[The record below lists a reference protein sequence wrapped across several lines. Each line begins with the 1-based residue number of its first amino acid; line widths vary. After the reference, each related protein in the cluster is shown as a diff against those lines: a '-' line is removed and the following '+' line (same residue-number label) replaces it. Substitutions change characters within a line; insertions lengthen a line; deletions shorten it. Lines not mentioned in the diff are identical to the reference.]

1 MNKERIKELLRF
13 CITGGLATAIHYVIY
28 LWLDAYISLEVAYSI
43 GYAVSFLF
51 NFIMTTLF
59 TFRVSFSIRRGVGFI
74 GCHVVN
80 YCLQLLLFEVFLRCG
95 IPTPIIPI
103 FVYAIA
109 VPTNF
114 FLLRFVMSRKKFD

>member
-13 CITGGLATAIHYVIY
+13 CITGGLATVIHYAIY

-43 GYAVSFLF
+43 GYVVSFLF
-51 NFIMTTLF
+51 NFVLTTLF
-59 TFRVSFSIRRGVGFI
+59 TFRVSFTLWRGVGFVA
-74 GCHVVN
+74 CHIVN

-95 IPTPIIPI
+95 IPAPIIPI

-114 FLLRFVMSRKKFD
+114 LLLRFVMSRKKSD